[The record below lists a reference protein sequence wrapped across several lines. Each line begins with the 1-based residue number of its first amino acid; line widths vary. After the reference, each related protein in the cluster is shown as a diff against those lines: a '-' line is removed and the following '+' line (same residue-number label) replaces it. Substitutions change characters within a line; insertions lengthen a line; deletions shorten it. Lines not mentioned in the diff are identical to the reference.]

1 MEKKDERRSE
11 KERRIGEDRRKFD
24 VPNYKGPE
32 RRSGQDRRTTKD
44 RRKSDKN

>member
-1 MEKKDERRSE
+1 MSAVSE
-11 KERRIGEDRRKFD
+11 KERRTGEDRRKFD

-44 RRKSDKN
+44 RRKSE